1 MHLVIKF
8 LAPPSYKTG
17 KNYFPNKLKLS
28 PLKNKTFFVVV
39 ERFGKLKHNR
49 SFLDFSIDEHAR
61 LEKALIKN
69 KLYSNNLIV

>member
-17 KNYFPNKLKLS
+17 KNFFSNKLKLS

-39 ERFGKLKHNR
+39 ERFAELKHNR
-49 SFLDFSIDEHAR
+49 LFLDFSIDEHTR

-69 KLYSNNLIV
+69 KLYSNKLSI